1 MTVPAWGANVDPA
14 LRALIDRLVRA
25 DSRLPVEERAA
36 QVIADEI
43 RTAGLTPEWTEV
55 APGRPN
61 VTCMAKLG
69 PRPGMVTFTGHLDTV
84 HVADGWSSDPFDPT
98 ERGGKLHGLGALDM
112 KSGVACA
119 WVAFRRLLENR
130 GRHPELGTIAFAA
143 TVDEEAYGAGA
154 KALLGTKYG
163 TSDLML
169 LTEPFHGS
177 GPEDPIPFVM
187 PGKVLYRVHV
197 HGRTSHALC
206 HPERGI
212 NAVDDAARIVTA
224 LERLEL
230 GSHPVLGWM
239 NYSTLKIDG
248 GYREYSVVVPERCE
262 IIITRLLAPG
272 ETRHGAVRQLEVL
285 IGGLGLASAVTVEAA
300 PPSYE
305 PFAIDPGHPA
315 MQAFEAAYR
324 VRLGRDPSL
333 GGLLGITD
341 ANIYQGEGGI
351 PTIIFGPKGQGLHE
365 KDEYVE
371 LDSLAPVV
379 DILVDTTRR
388 FFETRS

>member
-1 MTVPAWGANVDPA
+1 MTTETAA
-14 LRALIDRLVRA
+14 LRSLIDRLVGA

-36 QVIADEI
+36 RVIAAEI
-43 RTAGLTPEWTEV
+43 EAAGLEVERTDV

-61 VTCMAKLG
+61 VTCSAQLG
-69 PRPGMVTFTGHLDTV
+69 PRKGLVTFTGHLDTV
-84 HVADGWSSDPFDPT
+84 LVAEGWATDPFMPT
-98 ERGGKLHGLGALDM
+98 ERNGRLYGLGALDM

-119 WVAFRRLLENR
+119 WTAFRRLLEDR
-130 GRHPELGTIAFAA
+130 DRHAELGTIAFAA
-143 TVDEEAYGAGA
+143 TVDEEAFGAGA
-154 KALLGTKYG
+154 RALLGTKYG
-163 TSDLML
+163 RSDLML

-177 GPEDPIPFVM
+177 GPADPIPFVM
-187 PGKVLYRVHV
+187 PGKVLYRIGVR
-197 HGRTSHALC
+197 GKTSHALC

-212 NAVDDAARIVTA
+212 NAVDDAAQIVTA
-224 LERLEL
+224 LKRLEL
-230 GSHPVLGWM
+230 GAHPVLGRM

-248 GYREYSVVVPERCE
+248 GYQEYSVVVPERCE
-262 IIITRLLAPG
+262 IIVTRLLAPG
-272 ETRHGAVRQLEVL
+272 ETRQRAVTELEVL
-285 IGGLGLASAVTVEAA
+285 IAGLGLASTVTVDAA

-305 PFAIDPGHPA
+305 PFEIDPGHPG
-315 MQAFEAAYR
+315 MQAFKAAYR
-324 VRLGRDPSL
+324 ARMGHDPSL

-379 DILVDTTRR
+379 DVLVETTRR
-388 FFETRS
+388 FFETQRS